1 MLGVVTD
8 TGNGKAHNVART
20 AAHLEEINAKS
31 SCRQDGSS
39 LAGTGAGWGQLKG
52 QLKSCW

>member
-1 MLGVVTD
+1 MLGAVTD
-8 TGNGKAHNVART
+8 TGNGKAHT
-20 AAHLEEINAKS
+20 AAHLEEINAES

-39 LAGTGAGWGQLKG
+39 LAGTGAGWGQVKG